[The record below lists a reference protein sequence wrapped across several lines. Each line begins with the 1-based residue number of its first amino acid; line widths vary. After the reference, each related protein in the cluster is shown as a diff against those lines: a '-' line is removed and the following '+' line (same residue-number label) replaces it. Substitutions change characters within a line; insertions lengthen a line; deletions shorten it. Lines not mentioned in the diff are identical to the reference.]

1 MKVKK
6 ILFVNWGTKDKQ
18 YTFQAA
24 KEKGLEIFLATS
36 KNYPNWIKEYVT
48 SERIIIT
55 NTYISDLLIKD
66 VKTFIKDKRIIFDG
80 VTTFFE
86 MNIVQTS
93 ELAKIL
99 KTNFINS
106 TAAQKSSANKYLMR
120 MACQKSGINNPKFDL
135 FENAKDGLKKLDN
148 FNKSVVIKPT
158 MSGHS
163 YGVIKVSNKND
174 FLKKYKKAIKQ
185 MSFNFDE
192 WMKYYGVFYEKKFL
206 MEEYVEGTMVS
217 IDGLIQN
224 GKEKILSVTQFGMS
238 KEPLFLQQ
246 QTYIPAIIDKQT
258 QEKCKSETRKIYKAL
273 GFDNCGI
280 HCEMKIDK
288 KNKPTLIEIAAR
300 LPGGQILEGY
310 KEIFNIDLAS
320 LYLDICLGK
329 EIKNYKL
336 TNKGF
341 LLQETIPFKNEGIVK
356 KINFKTN
363 LKDKTIKIFSI
374 CKKNQLIKC
383 ESGIFPP
390 IIYFQIM
397 ANNLQNL
404 KNKREIVINNI
415 HIKTTKN
422 WEYYYLIMM
431 NNLYTSTPVFLRK
444 IFLGRGI
451 LTKFLVFLQK
461 TNRIIKRSKRKF

>member
-24 KEKGLEIFLATS
+24 KKKGLEIFLATS
-36 KNYPNWIKEYVT
+36 ENYPDWVKEYVT

-66 VKTFIKDKRIIFDG
+66 VKTFIKDKKIIFDG
-80 VTTFFE
+80 IITFFE

-93 ELAKIL
+93 ELAKVL
-99 KTNFINS
+99 KTNFINP
-106 TAAQKSSANKYLMR
+106 TAAKKSSANKYLMR

-135 FENAKDGLKKLDN
+135 FEDAKDGLKKIDN
-148 FNKSVVIKPT
+148 FNRSVVIKPT

-206 MEEYVEGTMVS
+206 MEEYIEGTMVS

-224 GKEKILSVTQFGMS
+224 GKEKILSVTQFGMGE
-238 KEPLFLQQ
+238 EPLFLQQ
-246 QTYIPAIIDKQT
+246 QTYIPAIIDKRI
-258 QEKCKSETRKIYKAL
+258 QEKCKSETRNIYKAL
-273 GFDNCGI
+273 EFDNCGI

-288 KNKPTLIEIAAR
+288 KNEPILIEIAAR
-300 LPGGQILEGY
+300 LPGGQILKGY
-310 KEIFNIDLAS
+310 KKVFNIDLAS
-320 LYLDICLGK
+320 LFIDICLGK

-356 KINFKTN
+356 KINFKTH

-374 CKKNQLIKC
+374 CKKDQLIKC

-397 ANNLQNL
+397 ANNLEHL
-404 KNKREIVINNI
+404 KNKRKKFINNI
-415 HIKTTKN
+415 NIKTIKN
-422 WEYYYLIMM
+422 WEYYYLITM
-431 NNLYTSTPVFLRK
+431 NNLYTSTPAFLRK
-444 IFLGRGI
+444 IFLGRGF
-451 LTKFLVFLQK
+451 LTKLLVFLQK
-461 TNRIIKRSKRKF
+461 TNCIIKRSKRKF